1 MSPPEQSRPDSS
13 PLRALAN
20 PTRLRI
26 MSMLTGRNL
35 SATQVSLELGIR
47 HGSASYHLRQL
58 QQAGLIDTAEVL
70 RVNGGVEQR
79 YRYRLPSEQDAPRSP
94 WNVDDLLLVIEA
106 LATEMRRRAMS
117 SKPGLS
123 AAIDGEYWLPLET
136 WKGVR
141 SDIQAATRRLH
152 TAAQPAH
159 ASGMVHVSASALLFE
174 MRDQPPE
181 TDE

>member
-1 MSPPEQSRPDSS
+1 MSPTEQPHPAS
-13 PLRALAN
+13 PLKALSN

-26 MSMLTGRNL
+26 LSMLTGRAL

-58 QQAGLIDTAEVL
+58 QNAGLIETAEVE
-70 RVNGGVEQR
+70 RVNGGIQRR
-79 YRYRLPSEQDAPRSP
+79 YRYLLPPEQDAPRSP

-106 LATEMRRRAMS
+106 LSTEMRRRALL

-123 AAIDGEYWLPLET
+123 AAIDGEYWVPEGT
-136 WKGVR
+136 WGAVR

-152 TAAQPAH
+152 EAAKPSRA
-159 ASGMVHVSASALLFE
+159 AGMVHVSASALLFE
-174 MRDQPPE
+174 MDDGDRG
-181 TDE
+181 